1 MPTSFLVEEC
11 QEHVK
16 ASLCNVVSGWRRRRT
31 CESIARLKNEHNQRT
46 KCCNL
51 QLKYHSFSPQ
61 KWFRSRHDLRF
72 FEKRVNTSVFCVH
85 QGKKR
90 FKKGRKCCNLQG
102 FGALTG
108 KKLRKYQRFSVQKW
122 LIHRYLQCF
131 VLSTFS
137 WNCKNRV
144 NINIFCD
151 QPAKN
156 AVIYNVVFAL
166 LSKTLVFAVFCA
178 SLVEN
183 VLVFTAFYAFLYGSR
198 KRRQN
203 AKML

>member
-1 MPTSFLVEEC
+1 MSITSAQSAVIYSVNTTVLVP
-11 QEHVK
+11 
-16 ASLCNVVSGWRRRRT
+16 
-31 CESIARLKNEHNQRT
+31 
-46 KCCNL
+46 
-51 QLKYHSFSPQ
+51 SFSPQ
-61 KWFRSRHDLRF
+61 NWFRSRHDLRF

-102 FGALTG
+102 FGAFRA
-108 KKLRKYQRFSVQKW
+108 KKLRKY
-122 LIHRYLQCF
+122 QCF

-137 WNCKNRV
+137 WNCKNHV
-144 NINIFCD
+144 NINIFWD

-156 AVIYNVVFAL
+156 AVIYSVVFAL

-183 VLVFTAFYAFLYGSR
+183 VFTAFYAFLYGSR

-203 AKML
+203 AKIL